1 MRIRDRPRSDVASA
15 YDDVMALFGRPSER
29 DEARAASWA
38 AWFQRQNPLAL
49 SSLPLSVFSL
59 THAGTLFIDEIAGI
73 VLGVVALAQLARVR
87 DRGDAGGD
95 DPDAPPAKT
104 EGHWLAWGGIVVGLA
119 SLALAIV
126 IYFVLPGRRAGG

>member
-1 MRIRDRPRSDVASA
+1 
-15 YDDVMALFGRPSER
+15 MAMFGRPSER

-59 THAGTLFIDEIAGI
+59 THAGTLFVDEIGGI
-73 VLGVVALAQLARVR
+73 VLGIMALVQLSRAWERPLR
-87 DRGDAGGD
+87 PGQLT
-95 DPDAPPAKT
+95 PKT

-119 SLALAIV
+119 SLVLALV
-126 IYFVLPGRRAGG
+126 IYFVLPARRVGG